1 MLYSPHTHLGN
12 SSLPISFDFQVVV
25 SAWDCTLKSYFHFK
39 LFFRSKTSVLYRVSF
54 AGLPETEKCILRNVS
69 KKFFNVSLSFTDIR
83 SLGSV
88 VLIVEV
94 SLIAEGKI
102 KFQNAS
108 IYNRLFILP
117 IFVHLKPMNLP
128 DSWI

>member
-1 MLYSPHTHLGN
+1 M
-12 SSLPISFDFQVVV
+12 
-25 SAWDCTLKSYFHFK
+25 
-39 LFFRSKTSVLYRVSF
+39 
-54 AGLPETEKCILRNVS
+54 PETEKCIPRNVS
-69 KKFFNVSLSFTDIR
+69 KKSFNVSLSFTDIR
-83 SLGSV
+83 SLESV

-128 DSWI
+128 DSGV

>member
-1 MLYSPHTHLGN
+1 M
-12 SSLPISFDFQVVV
+12 
-25 SAWDCTLKSYFHFK
+25 
-39 LFFRSKTSVLYRVSF
+39 YRVSF

-69 KKFFNVSLSFTDIR
+69 KKSFNVSLSFTDIR
-83 SLGSV
+83 SLESV
-88 VLIVEV
+88 VWIVEVV

-128 DSWI
+128 DS

>member
-1 MLYSPHTHLGN
+1 M
-12 SSLPISFDFQVVV
+12 
-25 SAWDCTLKSYFHFK
+25 
-39 LFFRSKTSVLYRVSF
+39 YRVSF

-69 KKFFNVSLSFTDIR
+69 KKSFNVSLSFTDIR
-83 SLGSV
+83 SLESV

-128 DSWI
+128 DS

>member
-1 MLYSPHTHLGN
+1 M
-12 SSLPISFDFQVVV
+12 
-25 SAWDCTLKSYFHFK
+25 
-39 LFFRSKTSVLYRVSF
+39 YRVSF

-69 KKFFNVSLSFTDIR
+69 KKSFNVSLSFTDIR
-83 SLGSV
+83 SLESA
-88 VLIVEV
+88 VLIAEV

-128 DSWI
+128 DS